1 MATEILSLA
10 AGSKSAGILL
20 RALDYQQNEFL
31 DILIELEQK
40 EVRGRNVDGPGG
52 AGGWI

>member
-1 MATEILSLA
+1 MAASHYCEVMATEILSLA

-40 EVRGRNVDGPGG
+40 EVG
-52 AGGWI
+52 